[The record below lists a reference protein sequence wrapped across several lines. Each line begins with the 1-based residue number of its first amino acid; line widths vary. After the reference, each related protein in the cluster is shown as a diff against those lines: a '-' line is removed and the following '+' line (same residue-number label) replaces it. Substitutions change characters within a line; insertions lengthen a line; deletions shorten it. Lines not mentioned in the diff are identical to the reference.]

1 MTQDTLNLGG
11 TQAAIGARLER
22 IVFGWIGY
30 AAALLLLSP
39 FLWTA
44 ISGGGIG
51 DLLVAVLILGCLF
64 HVLWH
69 FIHDALLADA
79 HRDVADVD
87 VRSLLSGAVLRQIQN
102 LRTVGAGDLFEAA
115 ATTDRGIFILQEMG
129 IEPKELI
136 EHCKKD
142 VENDIEL
149 FPFLQYAVR
158 LLPEYEERAIDSN
171 IILLLLFKHVP
182 ACQSILKKADLSEED
197 LKGIVRS
204 ESFHHRF
211 RMHASSLDPSVI
223 RGAGSLGRSWV
234 MGFTDALDWLTE
246 EVSSQAPVS
255 GEKSVVIHRESIQAI
270 LQVLARSNLRNILVL
285 GKVGSGKRTLVR
297 NVAWALRD
305 LERKAHMPFTRVLV
319 LKTQQLLSGVQQ
331 PDRFLLE
338 AFTRAEHSGHFLLVI
353 EDLAMFLKS
362 ASSQLQGVLLKFLQA
377 KTISIVGIADTQD
390 YHSLV
395 KTDSSLDSMFEKV
408 TVEDAGDDETMQVL
422 TARSFTIAY
431 QKGIHV
437 TYKALKSIVELSKR
451 YLGARG
457 GFPGRAIG
465 VLDDAVLRV
474 QQSGGHFLREEHV
487 RDVISVQSRVNVQK
501 VTTDEKDRLL
511 KLEDVMKEKIIGQD
525 WAVKAVAGALKR
537 ARLDIHDRH
546 KPVGTFLF
554 IGPTG
559 VGKTQTAKVLAEEY
573 FGSAQ
578 ALIRL
583 DMNEFSHENSV
594 FGIIGSPN
602 GTGGSAEGFLPR
614 RIQENPFS
622 LILLDEVEKAHPK
635 VMNVFL
641 QILDEGMLTDAR
653 GMKTDF
659 RSSII
664 IATSNAGALF
674 IRDYVKEHPDPVREN
689 FKSALLEAILREKI
703 FTPEFVNRFD
713 DTVLFMP
720 LSRENAVKVG
730 GLMLSDV
737 ITDVE
742 RKRGVTVKIDEA
754 LVTAL
759 VERGYSSEF
768 GAREMR
774 RTITDIIEDY
784 LADYFLKN
792 DVHRGDGIVIRK
804 EDLKF

>member
-1 MTQDTLNLGG
+1 MTHDTLNFGR
-11 TQAAIGARLER
+11 TQAAVGARLER
-22 IVFGWIGY
+22 IIFGWMGCAVALVLLAPFLWEAFSGNGAGNFLL
-30 AAALLLLSP
+30 AAAL
-39 FLWTA
+39 
-44 ISGGGIG
+44 IG
-51 DLLVAVLILGCLF
+51 FVF

-69 FIHDALLADA
+69 FIHDQLLGDEHPAGYA
-79 HRDVADVD
+79 ADVL
-87 VRSLLSGAVLRQIQN
+87 SLVSGAVLRKFPD
-102 LRTVGAGDLFEAA
+102 LRAVSAGDLLEAA
-115 ATTDRGIFILQEMG
+115 AKTDRGVFILQEMG
-129 IEPKELI
+129 IEPSLLI
-136 EHCKKD
+136 QNCKKE
-142 VENDIEL
+142 VESEIEL
-149 FPFLQYAVR
+149 LPFLQYAVR
-158 LLPEYEERAIDSN
+158 LLPEYGERAIDSN
-171 IILLLLFKHVP
+171 IILFLLFRHVP
-182 ACQSILKKADLSEED
+182 ACQNILKKADLSEDD
-197 LKGIVRS
+197 LKGIIRS

-211 RMHASSLDPSVI
+211 RIHASSLDPSVI
-223 RGAGSLGRSWV
+223 RGAGSVGRSWV

-255 GEKSVVIHRESIQAI
+255 GEKSVVIHHESIQAI

-285 GKVGSGKRTLVR
+285 GKVGTGKRTLLR

-362 ASSQLQGVLLKFLQA
+362 ASSQLRGVLLKFLQA

-390 YHSLV
+390 YHSLI

-408 TVEDAGDDETMQVL
+408 TVEDASDDETMQVL

-437 TYKALKSIVELSKR
+437 TYKALKSLVELSKR

-474 QQSGGHFLREEHV
+474 QQSGEHFLREDHV
-487 RDVISVQSRVNVQK
+487 REVISVQSRVNVQK

-511 KLEDVMKEKIIGQD
+511 KLEDVMKQKIIGQD

-578 ALIRL
+578 ALVRL
-583 DMNEFSHENSV
+583 DMNEFSNENSV

-602 GTGGSAEGFLPR
+602 GTGGSAEGFLAQ

-641 QILDEGMLTDAR
+641 QILDEGVLTDAR

-674 IRDYVKEHPDPVREN
+674 IRDYVKEHPEAVREN
-689 FKSALLEAILREKI
+689 FKSALLEAILRERI

-713 DTVLFMP
+713 DVVLFMP

-730 GLMLSDV
+730 GLMLDDV
-737 ITDVE
+737 VKDVE
-742 RKRGVTVKIDEA
+742 RKRGVTVKIDDA
-754 LVTAL
+754 LIAAL

-792 DVHRGDGIVIRK
+792 DVHRGDEILIRR
-804 EDLKF
+804 EDLRL